1 MRPLAACQSRTVDD
15 AANENIGIA
24 LMIRREGD
32 MLVLEGAVTF
42 DTVPELNSAAEEHF
56 RQGAAAVDFAAVTE
70 VDSAAVSLLLE
81 WRRSAL
87 AGNRR
92 IEFTN
97 LPANLKSLATL
108 YGVADL
114 LGE

>member
-1 MRPLAACQSRTVDD
+1 MITCDGGRCEVRGPLTISTAAGLFDEGKRLFVADSVVVDL
-15 AANENIGIA
+15 AG
-24 LMIRREGD
+24 
-32 MLVLEGAVTF
+32 
-42 DTVPELNSAAEEHF
+42 
-56 RQGAAAVDFAAVTE
+56 VTE

-114 LGE
+114 LGG

>member
-1 MRPLAACQSRTVDD
+1 VITCDGGRCEVRGPLTIATAAGLFDEGKRLFVAESVVVDL
-15 AANENIGIA
+15 AG
-24 LMIRREGD
+24 
-32 MLVLEGAVTF
+32 
-42 DTVPELNSAAEEHF
+42 
-56 RQGAAAVDFAAVTE
+56 VTE